1 VKIVLDA
8 QDQRPYQGF
17 TARGNAPPTRRL
29 KMEKIIA
36 KLLPLKVETLKEMA
50 QALMVDMRDGTD
62 IVLSAVLN
70 RLEEVMPES
79 EFCQF
84 CVELEG

>member
-1 VKIVLDA
+1 MKISA
-8 QDQRPYQGF
+8 EAYNHMI
-17 TARGNAPPTRRL
+17 A
-29 KMEKIIA
+29 A